1 MTARGVD
8 VCTCDGWWLV
18 VVVILVTAGPHYDEK
33 KKTHTHRESKTWR
46 EVEVGRFVARSWWGR
61 AHPLSTAHPP
71 SALAL

>member
-8 VCTCDGWWLV
+8 VCTCYGWWLV
-18 VVVILVTAGPHYDEK
+18 VVVILVTAGPQYDGKK
-33 KKTHTHRESKTWR
+33 KKTHTESKTWR